1 MEKLIRSTKKISYI
15 DENGNISYIDSSD
28 KICLAREEIVDGKKV
43 IKKLSKDYYSME
55 PIYEEGLKELYIVCN
70 AVCDIV
76 YSQFLEYLKN
86 FDDLKFSFKYGI
98 IEIQRDEKGN
108 IIPMGEK
115 VVVPLLYDKI
125 VGNNLESV
133 TAYVNNHLTY
143 IDINPN
149 SDNYGKQL
157 VPAVF
162 EHAVP
167 FSVDYEGFAEC
178 SVCGT
183 AGYLPRNCQPR
194 TTLSPLDLLTEEQVE
209 YLLADL
215 ESSSND
221 LNESAVNKYSELTGN
236 AKTLKI
242 TKK

>member
-1 MEKLIRSTKKISYI
+1 MF
-15 DENGNISYIDSSD
+15 SS
-28 KICLAREEIVDGKKV
+28 L
-43 IKKLSKDYYSME
+43 
-55 PIYEEGLKELYIVCN
+55 
-70 AVCDIV
+70 
-76 YSQFLEYLKN
+76 FH
-86 FDDLKFSFKYGI
+86 
-98 IEIQRDEKGN
+98 
-108 IIPMGEK
+108 
-115 VVVPLLYDKI
+115 
-125 VGNNLESV
+125 
-133 TAYVNNHLTY
+133 HLTY

-149 SDNYGKQL
+149 SENYGKQL
-157 VPAVF
+157 VPAVL

-215 ESSSND
+215 ESSSDD